1 MSFFV
6 KHTFQSSPNSVI
18 LTFFFLFPFFFLL
31 KLPAHHIMRHVAN
44 YIPASIRWSLLE
56 HAEGFCDYALTDY
69 DLISMSKINVAT
81 AAVLCGLNNIGRKNE
96 DEYWVSRC
104 STKKRSKKKKNK

>member
-1 MSFFV
+1 
-6 KHTFQSSPNSVI
+6 
-18 LTFFFLFPFFFLL
+18 
-31 KLPAHHIMRHVAN
+31 MRHVAN

-96 DEYWVSRC
+96 DEYWVSGC
-104 STKKRSKKKKNK
+104 STTKEKRRKKKKKMFFSSLFFVKNKFL